1 MEPLG
6 TDERHAA
13 RHAAASAGRRRA
25 ERYRSCTSSRR
36 RERAGSDHAT
46 RRDTLETHTYANDAG
61 PAAADGHHIV
71 NGWVA
76 RVPVT
81 LIPTKPWD
89 IGGNRYPLNVTATY
103 HVAAGRTDRATF
115 SARGAIDAQVSSAI
129 YEMGAAS
136 SILPL
141 ICLGSGIRPL
151 AADAMSAATEYA
163 IETDGLTRRFGDFV
177 AVDGVTL
184 KIPKG
189 HLYGFLGLNGAGKTT
204 TIRMLTTLLPPSA
217 GTAKLWGHD
226 VVREPLA
233 VRGLV
238 GLVSDETSESQSTW
252 TAREYLSYFARI
264 RHIAD
269 APGEV
274 ERILDD
280 VGLDARFRGKLIG
293 TYSTGMKRRVEI
305 ARALMGRPK
314 VLFLDE
320 PTRGLD
326 LPAKRDMWNLLR
338 RLATED
344 KVTTFLSSHDAQEI
358 RSLCS
363 EISVIAS
370 GRVVY
375 TGATRELGADLDTFE
390 ERLIELLTQHDCPV

>member
-1 MEPLG
+1 M
-6 TDERHAA
+6 TT
-13 RHAAASAGRRRA
+13 AS
-25 ERYRSCTSSRR
+25 
-36 RERAGSDHAT
+36 D
-46 RRDTLETHTYANDAG
+46 
-61 PAAADGHHIV
+61 
-71 NGWVA
+71 
-76 RVPVT
+76 
-81 LIPTKPWD
+81 
-89 IGGNRYPLNVTATY
+89 
-103 HVAAGRTDRATF
+103 F
-115 SARGAIDAQVSSAI
+115 
-129 YEMGAAS
+129 
-136 SILPL
+136 
-141 ICLGSGIRPL
+141 
-151 AADAMSAATEYA
+151 A
-163 IETDGLTRRFGDFV
+163 IETSGLTRRFGSFV
-177 AVDGVTL
+177 AVESVSL

-204 TIRMLTTLLPPSA
+204 TIRMLTTLLPPSS
-217 GTAKLWGHD
+217 GTARIWGHD
-226 VVREPLA
+226 VVLEPLA

-264 RHIAD
+264 RRIPD
-269 APGEV
+269 PMQEV

-280 VGLDARFRGKLIG
+280 VGLDSRFRSKLIG

-344 KVTTFLSSHDAQEI
+344 NVTTFLSSHDAQEV

-363 EISVIAS
+363 EISVIAN
-370 GRVVY
+370 GRIVY
-375 TGATRELGADLDTFE
+375 TGATYELGGDLDDFE
-390 ERLIELLTQHDCPV
+390 ESLIRLLTYRE